1 MALPPKISQLVPRE
15 QWLRF
20 SIIETALEISTEKVL
35 RKEERMVER
44 EKLFARNLLL
54 ARELSRKH
62 LSCNMCLSQWERG
75 SRVIYHLV
83 NESVDPDE
91 KERKES
97 ILRTTFDASQN
108 LGAAWK
114 KDFERAFLVCSEE
127 INSLDKVH
135 LPLVYKRFEE
145 WLREEMLVAQ
155 ATYEAPLAGLH
166 QFDMQ
171 RECLPKFI
179 PVSLSTRPLKSN
191 TRNMRKTGQVT
202 EEILLKLSCDSDLR
216 KDWKNLGHALR
227 VGKAE
232 INLID
237 KENQQFFEK
246 CHSLLLLWKL
256 KLDPHATYETLAE
269 GLCHASVQ
277 RNDLAEK
284 YCNVIPSMQFD
295 VKS

>member
-1 MALPPKISQLVPRE
+1 
-15 QWLRF
+15 
-20 SIIETALEISTEKVL
+20 
-35 RKEERMVER
+35 MVER
-44 EKLFARNLLL
+44 EKLFARNRLL
-54 ARELSRKH
+54 ARELSRKPEH
-62 LSCNMCLSQWERG
+62 FSWNVCLFQWERR
-75 SRVIYHLV
+75 SRVTYHLV
-83 NESVDPDE
+83 DESADSDE
-91 KERKES
+91 KKRKES
-97 ILRTTFDASQN
+97 ILTTTFDVSQN

-114 KDFERAFLVCSEE
+114 KEFERAFLVCSEE

-135 LPLVYKRFEE
+135 LPLVYKGVEE

-171 RECLPKFI
+171 RVCLPKFI
-179 PVSLSTRPLKSN
+179 RVSLSTRPLKSN

-202 EEILLKLSCDSDLR
+202 EEILLKLSCNSDLR

-227 VGKAE
+227 VCEAE

-237 KENQQFFEK
+237 EENQQLFEK

-284 YCNVIPSMQFD
+284 YCNVISSMQFN